1 MKKHSFLYL
10 HSVLVIAALFGWAL
24 PSAAAQDKAPVYL
37 GLDAEFG
44 HLTSTSPLAI
54 KMGILTAMEEI
65 NSAGGVLGGR
75 PLQLI
80 ERDNRSIPA
89 RGVDNLKDLAAQ
101 ADLVAVFVGK
111 FTPVVLEQAPV
122 ANALKIPLLDPW
134 AAADDI
140 ISTKPANTF
149 TFRLSLRDS
158 WAVPA
163 MLSHLKSKGKKRV
176 GVMLP
181 STAWGR
187 SNEKLLQAHGKTKQL
202 PEVVGIQWYNFGA
215 TTLNPQWLSLKR
227 EKADSLLFVGNEG
240 EGSLLV
246 RELSELPDA
255 ERVPVVSHW
264 GVTGGNFLKLVGA
277 SLDRVDFSVVQTF
290 TFEGRSDPKTQS
302 VVRLASQLFKLNS
315 DKDIPSHVGFAHAY
329 DLTHILA
336 LALGI
341 AGSTDRQAVRSA
353 LEKVRD
359 YAGLIQNYKN
369 PFSPTNH
376 EALSARHVFIG
387 RFTSAG
393 TIARP

>member
-1 MKKHSFLYL
+1 MKINPCVFL
-10 HSVLVIAALFGWAL
+10 LVFFLNAVTLGIGV
-24 PSAAAQDKAPVYL
+24 PVAAAADKPPVYI

-44 HLTSTSPLAI
+44 HLTSTSPQAI
-54 KMGILTAMEEI
+54 KMGMLTAIEEI

-75 PLQLI
+75 PLKI
-80 ERDNRSIPA
+80 VERDNRSVPA
-89 RGVDNLKDLAAQ
+89 RGVDNLKELAGQ

-111 FTPVVLEQAPV
+111 FSPVVIEQAPV

-140 ISTKPANTF
+140 ISSNPANTY

-163 MLSHLKSKGKKRV
+163 MLASLKAKGKKRV

-187 SNEKLLQAHGKTKQL
+187 SNERLILAHAKTNQV
-202 PEVVGIQWYNFGA
+202 PSIVGIQWYNFGA
-215 TTLNPQWLSLKR
+215 ASLKTQW
-227 EKADSLLFVGNEG
+227 EALKQQKADALLFVGNEG

-246 RELSELPDA
+246 REFA
-255 ERVPVVSHW
+255 EMSPTARVSIVSHW

-277 SLDRVDFSVVQTF
+277 SLNEVDFSVVQTF
-290 TFEGRSDPKTQS
+290 TFEGRNDPKSLS
-302 VVRLASQLFKLNS
+302 VVNLASQLFKLNGAA
-315 DKDIPSHVGFAHAY
+315 DIPSHVGFAHAY

-336 LALGI
+336 RAVVI
-341 AGSTDRQAVRSA
+341 AGSTDRLAIRSA

-359 YAGLIQNYKN
+359 YPGLVQNFRQV
-369 PFSPTNH
+369 FSAANH
-376 EALSARHVFIG
+376 EALSPRHVFIG